1 MKSIAGIAIRGNL
14 VFVAKRQAGGAMG
27 GKWEFPGGKS
37 EPGESVDQTA
47 QREFEEEFGLT
58 VRVGRTIGESTF
70 NNGRKQYELVAVLVA
85 FEGEPRELK
94 EHDSCM
100 WVDAPAL
107 QLLDLADSD
116 RSLLP
121 CVLPLLVVT

>member
-70 NNGRKQYELVAVLVA
+70 NNGRKQYELAAVLV
-85 FEGEPRELK
+85 
-94 EHDSCM
+94 
-100 WVDAPAL
+100 
-107 QLLDLADSD
+107 LLSTVIE
-116 RSLLP
+116 S
-121 CVLPLLVVT
+121 